1 MTSGS
6 WLEWRREKREGTIYR
21 SNVLFNVSSI
31 SKKKRPTFCLNRN
44 RLIGSENRQR
54 FSFFFFFFLF
64 RHRSIHHPN
73 PFPFSVLIIDA
84 VSIVLSYFSISSSAK
99 ISTFRSDSALFPALE
114 RKEGRSEQH
123 NKGER
128 QREREVYTFERSES
142 DAVRQIWR
150 IACASNWRTST
161 CRSALLPL
169 LSSSRPQYTFCSNTE
184 RVIGAW
190 KSHPEETLSARIV
203 GEKSAWKKSVRMSH
217 GTQEEC
223 LGRKP

>member
-44 RLIGSENRQR
+44 RLIGSENR
-54 FSFFFFFFLF
+54 
-64 RHRSIHHPN
+64 
-73 PFPFSVLIIDA
+73 PFSVLIIDA

-123 NKGER
+123 KGER
-128 QREREVYTFERSES
+128 EREREREIYTFERSES

-203 GEKSAWKKSVRMSH
+203 GEKSAWKKSVRVSR

-223 LGRKP
+223 LGKKP